1 LLQDGWALD
10 QPSATS
16 LKVALTR
23 GRVPTR
29 GRWAKREVNET
40 RPARKRSFQNGRIA
54 VAAVGCAR
62 EAAYHKEKG

>member
-10 QPSATS
+10 QPCATS

-29 GRWAKREVNET
+29 GVEPNVEVIET
-40 RPARKRSFQNGRIA
+40 RPARKRSFQNGRLS
-54 VAAVGCAR
+54 VAAEGCAR